1 MSICKRE
8 TCVFLTN
15 SSYEYCCSGCQ
26 ANGVHGIA
34 CEGIEQSKLGKHYA
48 TDNNLPGPGFDLGR
62 CTGAVNQDGSASVT
76 IAWSPVV
83 GATTYKILKGGN
95 SPIVLNAMFL
105 NTFLDQSGCF
115 ESAPKHL
122 TLQVDE
128 YLTTNTSYSL
138 TIPAA
143 TISALRVAQ
152 SSSTNCRFNL
162 SFSVYSYNGNLR
174 GPVPY
179 GVLLVDVIFPT
190 VVTTPSPGQP
200 QQGKIVAQIRPN
212 ITVSL
217 VPTVVGDL
225 TTVGLIKYQFIN
237 HYDDTKK
244 TVTITLGSNGLPT
257 PDYINNNSIQD
268 VGAIETKVL
277 YNVI

>member
-8 TCVFLTN
+8 TCVFLSD

-34 CEGIEQSKLGKHYA
+34 CEGIEPSKLGKHFA

-62 CTGAVNQDGSASVT
+62 CVGAVNQDGSASIT
-76 IAWSPVV
+76 IAWSTVS

-115 ESAPKHL
+115 ESGPKHL

-143 TISALRVAQ
+143 TISALRTAQ
-152 SSSTNCRFNL
+152 SSYTNCRFNL
-162 SFSVYSYNGNLR
+162 SFSVYAYFDNLR

-190 VVTTPSPGQP
+190 IVTTPAAGQP
-200 QQGKIVAQIRPN
+200 QQGKIIAQIRPN

-217 VPTVVGDL
+217 VPTVTGDL
-225 TTVGLIKYQFIN
+225 TTVGLVKYQLAN
-237 HYDDTKK
+237 YYDDTKK
-244 TVTITLGSNGLPT
+244 TITIAAGSDGLPT

-268 VGAIETKVL
+268 VGAIETKIL

>member
-1 MSICKRE
+1 MSKCTRE
-8 TCVFLTN
+8 TCIFLSN
-15 SSYEYCCSGCQ
+15 SSYEYCCTGCQ
-26 ANGVHGIA
+26 TNGVHGVA
-34 CEGIEQSKLGKHYA
+34 CEGIEPNKLGKHFA
-48 TDNNLPGPGFDLGR
+48 TNNNLPGPGFDLSR
-62 CTGAVNQDGSASVT
+62 CVGAVNQDGSASVT
-76 IAWSPVV
+76 IAWSPVA
-83 GATTYKILKGGN
+83 GSTSYKILKGGN

-115 ESAPKHL
+115 ESAAKHL

-138 TIPAA
+138 TIPAT

-152 SSSTNCRFNL
+152 ASSTNCRFNL
-162 SFSVYSYNGNLR
+162 SFSVYSYAGNLR

-190 VVTTPSPGQP
+190 IVTTPAAGQP

-217 VPTVVGDL
+217 VPTVSGDL
-225 TTVGLIKYQFIN
+225 TTTGLRKYLFTN
-237 HYDDTKK
+237 YYDDTKK
-244 TVTITLGSNGLPT
+244 TITIALATDGNSV
-257 PDYINNNSIQD
+257 PDYVNNNSIQEAD
-268 VGAIETKVL
+268 SIETKVL